1 MKNKERM
8 GIIIRRM
15 MQSNVFSRFSFAF
28 LILFSFFCSTK
39 VSAQYNVDRL
49 IMSGRVAVYYEDYI
63 LGIQYFN
70 QVIAMKP
77 YLYEPWQMRAI
88 AKFHLD
94 DYHGA
99 EADVSEAIKLNPYV
113 TLLYDLRG
121 ISRIRIGNYEG
132 AIADYNKALSL
143 DPTNQ
148 NFWYNRAACRVETKD
163 YERAHL
169 ELDTIIT
176 KWKKYASP
184 YLLK

>member
-94 DYHGA
+94 GKMFIDRI
-99 EADVSEAIKLNPYV
+99 SPLRKQLIKSKLRA
-113 TLLYDLRG
+113 LLQGRFRCSYKVRIPRG
-121 ISRIRIGNYEG
+121 
-132 AIADYNKALSL
+132 K
-143 DPTNQ
+143 
-148 NFWYNRAACRVETKD
+148 
-163 YERAHL
+163 
-169 ELDTIIT
+169 
-176 KWKKYASP
+176 
-184 YLLK
+184 